1 MTKFSKAF
9 GVNTT
14 QLRVRSFEFNGQ
26 KFNVRIPLANEA
38 EEMFKKA
45 ENPTPEHIEE
55 KYQELTKDLIKKKD
69 KLLGKDSGILFKDD
83 DIVVGD
89 NSMRDLA
96 KSQAGTE
103 IRIVESFKLLIP
115 VDGSD
120 FSDLTY
126 EEINAEFPL
135 PVQLTLVKRI
145 AEVISPNYEEI
156 RKK

>member
-1 MTKFSKAF
+1 MSKFAKSF
-9 GVNTT
+9 GINTA
-14 QLRVRSFEFNGQ
+14 QLRTRTFEINGQ
-26 KFNVRIPLANEA
+26 AFNVRIPLANEA
-38 EEMFKKA
+38 EEMFRKA
-45 ENPTPEHIEE
+45 ENPSPEHIEE
-55 KYQELTKDLIKKKD
+55 KYAELTKDIVKRKEALA
-69 KLLGKDSGILFKDD
+69 GKDSGIVFTDD
-83 DIVVGD
+83 DIKVGD
-89 NSMRDLA
+89 NSMRELA
-96 KSQAGTE
+96 KNQAGTE

-145 AEVISPNYEEI
+145 AEVISPNYEET

>member
-1 MTKFSKAF
+1 MSKFSKSF
-9 GVNTT
+9 GINTA
-14 QLRVRSFEFNGQ
+14 QLRTRKFEINGQ
-26 KFNVRIPLANEA
+26 SFNVRIPLANEA

-45 ENPTPEHIEE
+45 ENPSPEHIEE
-55 KYQELTKDLIKKKD
+55 KYKELTKDILAKKD
-69 KLLGKDSGILFKDD
+69 VLISKDSGIIFKDD
-83 DIVVGD
+83 DIVVGE

-135 PVQLTLVKRI
+135 PVQLTLVKKI
-145 AEVISPNYEEI
+145 AEVISPNYEEV
-156 RKK
+156 RKN

>member
-1 MTKFSKAF
+1 MSKFSKSF
-9 GVNTT
+9 GINTA
-14 QLRVRSFEFNGQ
+14 QLRTRKFEINGQ
-26 KFNVRIPLANEA
+26 TFNVRIPLATEA
-38 EEMFKKA
+38 EEMFKKS
-45 ENPTPEHIEE
+45 ENPDPEHIEA
-55 KYQELTKDLIKKKD
+55 KYKELTKDLMAKKEA
-69 KLLGKDSGILFKDD
+69 LAGKDSGVIFTED
-83 DIVVGD
+83 DIKVGE

-115 VDGSD
+115 VDGTD

-145 AEVISPNYEEI
+145 AEVISPSYEEI
-156 RKK
+156 RKN

>member
-1 MTKFSKAF
+1 MTKFSKSF
-9 GVNTT
+9 GINTA
-14 QLRVRSFEFNGQ
+14 QLRTRKFEINGQ
-26 KFNVRIPLANEA
+26 TFNVRIPLANEA

-55 KYQELTKDLIKKKD
+55 KYKDLTKDLVKKQDVLKS
-69 KLLGKDSGILFKDD
+69 KDSGVIFTDD
-83 DIVVGD
+83 DIIVGD
-89 NSMRDLA
+89 NSMRSLA

-115 VDGSD
+115 VDGTD
-120 FSDLTY
+120 LSDLTY

-135 PVQLTLVKRI
+135 PVQLTLVKKI

-156 RKK
+156 RKN

>member
-1 MTKFSKAF
+1 MSKFSKSF
-9 GVNTT
+9 GINTA
-14 QLRVRSFEFNGQ
+14 QLRTRKFEINGQ
-26 KFNVRIPLANEA
+26 TFNVRIPLATEA
-38 EEMFKKA
+38 EEMYKKS
-45 ENPTPEHIEE
+45 ENPDPAHIEA
-55 KYQELTKDLIKKKD
+55 KYKELTKDLIAKKD
-69 KLLGKDSGILFKDD
+69 VLLGKDSGVIFTDD
-83 DIVVGD
+83 DIKVGD

-115 VDGSD
+115 VDGTN

-145 AEVISPNYEEI
+145 AEVISPNYEEV
-156 RKK
+156 RKN